1 MLVSGR
7 VYIGT
12 TPHPVTV
19 TTRIIPFLVGNPNLN
34 LHLRLASWVGVDR
47 RYIVYDPTGPL
58 VFFGSLIPAGEEDVA
73 EEHQEVETGR
83 LVVDRRNIGVKGSSK
98 KLHFL
103 RLVSQLPTLP
113 RKPHNI

>member
-73 EEHQEVETGR
+73 EEHQEVETG
-83 LVVDRRNIGVKGSSK
+83 
-98 KLHFL
+98 
-103 RLVSQLPTLP
+103 
-113 RKPHNI
+113 